1 MDNSN
6 PRVIGLRNWAE
17 GTTCD
22 MAGVELLIG
31 FHHSHLVEGP
41 WVRPTGA
48 GSYWFDPEVA
58 AAENGYLS
66 GGEARVLSVAMSLVS
81 SDHPVDLRDVLTG
94 IDPKTFVLVTQAM
107 GQAFGSNSVTA
118 EAASTYA
125 PAAVEDIASPDF
137 P

>member
-31 FHHSHLVEGP
+31 FHHGHLVDGP
-41 WVRPTGA
+41 WVRPTSA

-58 AAENGYLS
+58 AAESGHLS

-81 SDHPVDLRDVLTG
+81 SGHPVDLRDVLTG
-94 IDPKTFVLVTQAM
+94 IDPKTFVLVAQAM
-107 GQAFGSNSVTA
+107 GQTFGLNSVTA
-118 EAASTYA
+118 
-125 PAAVEDIASPDF
+125 
-137 P
+137 